1 MIRLGCVVVYD
12 NGLHEVV
19 RVTKTQAVCDDGS
32 KFFLK
37 DCSRVGWKTSK
48 DGDSRCI
55 LPTKK
60 VKAAITRK
68 AKIKGVKVV
77 KVVTIKKSKVKKV
90 IKRVT
95 LPTVTIWGITLIA
108 TNLK

>member
-1 MIRLGCVVVYD
+1 MIKLGAVVVYD

-19 RVTKTQAVCDDGS
+19 RVTKTQAVCDDDS

-48 DGDSRCI
+48 DGDSRCVI
-55 LPTKK
+55 PTKK
-60 VKAAITRK
+60 VKAVMTRK
-68 AKIKGVKVV
+68 TKIKGVK
-77 KVVTIKKSKVKKV
+77 KV
-90 IKRVT
+90 IKKVV